1 MKDLNT
7 LERRPAAIFISAPQV
22 EDVANDYGITDPTI
36 LGYMYEVYKR
46 TAGIKDINE
55 IDQHSYDHGYEDGYN
70 AAIDDAVREV
80 DDVSWAIGNLRKC

>member
-46 TAGIKDINE
+46 TAGIKDVNE
-55 IDQHSYDHGYEDGYN
+55 IDQESYDAGYEDGYN
-70 AAIDDAVREV
+70 AAIEDAVDKLESAAW
-80 DDVSWAIGNLRKC
+80 DIGNLKK

>member
-7 LERRPAAIFISAPQV
+7 LERRPAAIFISAPEV

-46 TAGIKDINE
+46 AAGIKDISE
-55 IDQHSYDHGYEDGYN
+55 IEQESYDEGYKDGYN
-70 AAIDDAVREV
+70 TAIEDAIAKLDGTVWDIE
-80 DDVSWAIGNLRKC
+80 NLKK